1 MEAIEDIVIVGAG
14 LAGLATAL
22 GLHRKGVRSVVLES
36 SEVLRAAGFA
46 FTTWTNAWKAL
57 DALGIGDELRRHH
70 IRLEGLAI
78 YSASSGA
85 ITSRRPIKPSEG
97 IEIRNVRR
105 DLLLETLAK
114 ELPRDTIRYSSKV
127 VLIEESG
134 NLKVLHL
141 ADGSILKTKVLIG
154 CDGVNSVVSRWLG
167 LKKPSF
173 AGRSATRGFTN
184 FPDGHGFSLEF
195 VQYFG
200 EGFRAGTLPCDE
212 KSIYWFFTWFSSPK
226 DNEMEKDATKMR
238 QFVIT
243 KMKEANVPQ
252 NFIEVVERSDM
263 SGLVSSPLRFRWPL
277 ELLWGN
283 ICKGNVTVAGDALH
297 LMTPDLGQGGCSALE
312 DGVVL
317 ARCLA
322 EAFKEDNN
330 EGAKE
335 EHVRI
340 RLGLEKYV
348 TERKWRGFDLVTTAY
363 VLGTLQQSDNA
374 FITFLR
380 EKVLAGIMARTLIK
394 KSYYD
399 CGTI

>member
-22 GLHRKGVRSVVLES
+22 GLYRKGVRSVVLES

-85 ITSRRPIKPSEG
+85 ITSKRPIKPSEG

-114 ELPRDTIRYSSKV
+114 ELPSDTIRYSSKV

-184 FPDGHGFSLEF
+184 FPDGHGFSPEF

-212 KSIYWFFTWFSSPK
+212 KSIYWFFTWFSSSK

-283 ICKGNVTVAGDALH
+283 VCKGNVTVAGDALH
-297 LMTPDLGQGGCSALE
+297 PMTPDLGQGGCSALE

-340 RLGLEKYV
+340 RSGLEKYV
-348 TERKWRGFDLVTTAY
+348 AERKWRGFDLVTTAY
-363 VLGTLQQSDNA
+363 VLGTLQQSDNP
-374 FITFLR
+374 FISFLR

-399 CGTI
+399 CGMI

>member
-14 LAGLATAL
+14 LSGLATAV
-22 GLHRKGVRSVVLES
+22 GLHRKGVKSVVLES

-57 DALGIGDELRRHH
+57 DALGIGDELRWHH

-78 YSASSGA
+78 YSASSGT
-85 ITSRRPIKPSEG
+85 ITSKRPFKPSEG

-114 ELPRDTIRYSSKV
+114 ELPSDTIRYSSKV
-127 VLIEESG
+127 VAIEESG

-141 ADGSILKTKVLIG
+141 ADGSTLKTKVLIG

-184 FPDGHGFSLEF
+184 FPDGHGFSPEF

-212 KSIYWFFTWFSSPK
+212 KNIYWFFTWFSSSK
-226 DNEMEKDATKMR
+226 DKEMEKDATKMR

-252 NFIEVVERSDM
+252 NFIEAVERSDM

-283 ICKGNVTVAGDALH
+283 ICKRNVTVAGDALH
-297 LMTPDLGQGGCSALE
+297 PMTPDLGQGGCSALE

-322 EAFKEDNN
+322 EALKEDNN
-330 EGAKE
+330 EGAEE

-348 TERKWRGFDLVTTAY
+348 TERKWRGFNLVTTAY
-363 VLGTLQQSDNA
+363 VLGRLQQSDNA
-374 FITFLR
+374 FISFLR
-380 EKVLAGIMARTLIK
+380 EKVLARIMARTLIK
-394 KSYYD
+394 MSYYD
-399 CGTI
+399 CGKL